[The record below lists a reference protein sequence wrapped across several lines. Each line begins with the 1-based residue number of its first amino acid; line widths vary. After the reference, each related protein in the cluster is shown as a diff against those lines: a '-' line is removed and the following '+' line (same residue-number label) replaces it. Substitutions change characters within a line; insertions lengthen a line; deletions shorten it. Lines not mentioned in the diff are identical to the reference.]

1 MNLCIGAIWVA
12 FDNNLFVWQSKPWS
26 NYCLSR
32 VKRIKVKVDW
42 LKNSCHQSIYF
53 ECFVCFASTI
63 SCSLSHP
70 MASSSIARV
79 LLAVFAVQVKQIHI
93 FRTHTEYWANLWE
106 TQNNCSSNLTSFP
119 FAVAKHD
126 VNYIF
131 ANDLEFWFRNSLS
144 FESFFFIVRPH
155 RN

>member
-1 MNLCIGAIWVA
+1 MCIGAIWVA

-119 FAVAKHD
+119 FALLL
-126 VNYIF
+126 NMMLITFLPMIWNSGF
-131 ANDLEFWFRNSLS
+131 ATLYHLKV
-144 FESFFFIVRPH
+144 FFYRQAA
-155 RN
+155 